1 MLRCAGWRLNYKEAS
16 ARVFCS
22 PPTRM
27 QPLPPVS
34 VVSCLLPWSSGAS
47 PAPGMAQSRAWP
59 RIHEHLGRCDPAP
72 RAQINTPFLG
82 AHTI

>member
-1 MLRCAGWRLNYKEAS
+1 MLRCAGWCLNYKEAS

-47 PAPGMAQSRAWP
+47 PAPGMAQ
-59 RIHEHLGRCDPAP
+59 D
-72 RAQINTPFLG
+72 T
-82 AHTI
+82 